1 MRFQITDDS
10 GFLALIDPKG
20 YEAFVSRDWELDQLF
35 NHFKEQMK
43 RQRLLIW
50 GTGSE
55 GTHEVEVSMEFSE
68 TKGFREVIGYIQVNS
83 GELCLINYE
92 SLTFAAMFPEIK
104 LPEDHMRD
112 LIVNLKSG
120 FYQVRI
126 IQRDDP
132 DKDFV
137 EGYEGLR
144 FRVEFRPARR
154 TPDYWRNIP
163 WHND

>member
-35 NHFKEQMK
+35 NHFKMK

-68 TKGFREVIGYIQVNS
+68 TKGFREVIG
-83 GELCLINYE
+83 
-92 SLTFAAMFPEIK
+92 
-104 LPEDHMRD
+104 
-112 LIVNLKSG
+112 
-120 FYQVRI
+120 
-126 IQRDDP
+126 
-132 DKDFV
+132 
-137 EGYEGLR
+137 
-144 FRVEFRPARR
+144 
-154 TPDYWRNIP
+154 
-163 WHND
+163 